1 MRTREK
7 IKGGIVFICGLSWIA
22 FVCNFDR
29 LMNKPALFGLKAA
42 LGFIIGVIMV
52 VNGIR
57 IYLRK

>member
-1 MRTREK
+1 MKIREK
-7 IKGGIVFICGLSWIA
+7 IKGGAVFLCGLSWIS
-22 FVCNFDR
+22 FVYNFDR

-42 LGFIIGVIMV
+42 MGFIIGVIMV

>member
-1 MRTREK
+1 MKIREK
-7 IKGGIVFICGLSWIA
+7 IKGTVVFVCGLSWIT

-29 LMNKPALFGLKAA
+29 LMNKPALFGLKAYV
-42 LGFIIGVIMV
+42 GFIAGIIMI